1 MWQVPPSNPT
11 SLHVAAL
18 NQLKPVPVPPG
29 ASLVLFFAAVG
40 FQVEQSQGIQGNIK
54 LLPGPIVYNSIQPVL
69 K

>member
-1 MWQVPPSNPT
+1 M
-11 SLHVAAL
+11 AAL
-18 NQLKPVPVPPG
+18 NQLKPVPVPPD

-54 LLPGPIVYNSIQPVL
+54 LLPGPIVYNSIEPVL